1 MISDKIEQAQLNP
14 EKDYHLKM
22 DIRRVLRF
30 IESDKDHS
38 EVVDAELEELSSD
51 HPIYRLIE
59 SFAVWEESGHQ
70 EFESGM
76 SSALDALDDLYEL
89 SLEEN
94 WNSVASYSLLKSI
107 EFREELGGFDPA
119 DQFEDVLDFLNSN
132 FLGESDVHLGQLGTH
147 VRKMLEHL
155 DKMDD
160 DAIQSLLQ
168 LVEDRAQNLRDDNRY
183 MTERDYL
190 EYQITIKNHLD
201 KDIADE
207 QSRMIESFEDEL
219 EQKSSAKSLLKAD
232 LLERAVATCQPYLS
246 DEKENRWRLRIR
258 ELNREAVNEMP
269 GIEHEVD
276 VGDDVS
282 RIVERFKEVRE
293 ETSSWEA
300 LAMLLYAPIGQG
312 NFENSLENAGETPA
326 ANMLSRNVISPE
338 GDSVGFEPGF
348 GQDGERA
355 PSGYIGSMKVANHTL
370 AVAIQRLIDENLLS
384 EADFYTVLSL
394 IPGISVHDE
403 AFITDALINF
413 FEEKYA
419 ESIHLAI
426 PRLESVTANV
436 YEEMGKAPTKNQGNV
451 YRQKGLGGL
460 FGLIEEDVSLNFGKY
475 LQYRYTNTSGQNIRN
490 RVAHGQIKYGA
501 NDYKLASTLL
511 FDIFRVGARI
521 SATYIESN
529 DLN

>member
-1 MISDKIEQAQLNP
+1 MGENFGKDERHHCAVYLCLAIQL
-14 EKDYHLKM
+14 
-22 DIRRVLRF
+22 
-30 IESDKDHS
+30 
-38 EVVDAELEELSSD
+38 

-160 DAIQSLLQ
+160 VSIQSLLQ
-168 LVEDRAQNLRDDNRY
+168 LVEDRAQHLRENKRY

-190 EYQITIKNHLD
+190 EYQITIKSHLD
-201 KDIADE
+201 KDISDE
-207 QSRMIESFEDEL
+207 QVQMIESFENEL
-219 EQKSSAKSLLKAD
+219 EQKNSAQSLLKAD
-232 LLERAVATCQPYLS
+232 ILERAVATCQPYLS

-312 NFENSLENAGETPA
+312 NFEKSLENAGETPA
-326 ANMLSRNVISPE
+326 A
-338 GDSVGFEPGF
+338 
-348 GQDGERA
+348 
-355 PSGYIGSMKVANHTL
+355 
-370 AVAIQRLIDENLLS
+370 
-384 EADFYTVLSL
+384 
-394 IPGISVHDE
+394 
-403 AFITDALINF
+403 
-413 FEEKYA
+413 
-419 ESIHLAI
+419 
-426 PRLESVTANV
+426 
-436 YEEMGKAPTKNQGNV
+436 
-451 YRQKGLGGL
+451 
-460 FGLIEEDVSLNFGKY
+460 
-475 LQYRYTNTSGQNIRN
+475 
-490 RVAHGQIKYGA
+490 
-501 NDYKLASTLL
+501 
-511 FDIFRVGARI
+511 
-521 SATYIESN
+521 
-529 DLN
+529 

>member
-1 MISDKIEQAQLNP
+1 M
-14 EKDYHLKM
+14 
-22 DIRRVLRF
+22 
-30 IESDKDHS
+30 
-38 EVVDAELEELSSD
+38 
-51 HPIYRLIE
+51 IE

-160 DAIQSLLQ
+160 VSIQSLLQ
-168 LVEDRAQNLRDDNRY
+168 LVEDRAQHLRENKRY

-190 EYQITIKNHLD
+190 EYQITIKSHLD
-201 KDIADE
+201 KDISDE
-207 QSRMIESFEDEL
+207 QVQMIESFENEL
-219 EQKSSAKSLLKAD
+219 EQKNSAQSLLKAD
-232 LLERAVATCQPYLS
+232 ILERAVATCQPYLS

-312 NFENSLENAGETPA
+312 NFEKSLENAGETPA
-326 ANMLSRNVISPE
+326 A
-338 GDSVGFEPGF
+338 
-348 GQDGERA
+348 
-355 PSGYIGSMKVANHTL
+355 
-370 AVAIQRLIDENLLS
+370 
-384 EADFYTVLSL
+384 
-394 IPGISVHDE
+394 
-403 AFITDALINF
+403 
-413 FEEKYA
+413 
-419 ESIHLAI
+419 
-426 PRLESVTANV
+426 
-436 YEEMGKAPTKNQGNV
+436 
-451 YRQKGLGGL
+451 
-460 FGLIEEDVSLNFGKY
+460 
-475 LQYRYTNTSGQNIRN
+475 
-490 RVAHGQIKYGA
+490 
-501 NDYKLASTLL
+501 
-511 FDIFRVGARI
+511 
-521 SATYIESN
+521 
-529 DLN
+529 